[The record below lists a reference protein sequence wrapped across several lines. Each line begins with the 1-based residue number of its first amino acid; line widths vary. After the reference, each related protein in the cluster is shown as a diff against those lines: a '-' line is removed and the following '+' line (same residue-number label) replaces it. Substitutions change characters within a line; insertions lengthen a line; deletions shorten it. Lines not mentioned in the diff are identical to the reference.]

1 MPDHIPLSFSIQN
14 TRISLTLWLVFLHS
28 TCVVCDLDLC
38 PKVEF
43 SPLTLGVILSA
54 SLMKPGNFSFSL
66 HSLSF
71 LSFCKSAPGTQVS
84 IPSHPPHT
92 AHGFQLV
99 RKQHLFPDLP
109 FILSPFLQ
117 YSPTLNKLFCQMAKT
132 CPVQLW
138 VDSPPPLNSWVRAMA
153 IYKKSE
159 HMTEVVRR
167 CPHHERCSDNS
178 DGEQSGCRW
187 DRAVAQSPQVPDS
200 FLIALRSGSSSAPY
214 PGGREFACR
223 VFG

>member
-1 MPDHIPLSFSIQN
+1 MLP
-14 TRISLTLWLVFLHS
+14 
-28 TCVVCDLDLC
+28 
-38 PKVEF
+38 
-43 SPLTLGVILSA
+43 A
-54 SLMKPGNFSFSL
+54 SLMRPGTFFAL
-66 HSLSF
+66 FHSLAFVNKLMGHKSPTLPSLATLPKQSMAFSWCLRSACPLTSRSF
-71 LSFCKSAPGTQVS
+71 FL
-84 IPSHPPHT
+84 
-92 AHGFQLV
+92 L
-99 RKQHLFPDLP
+99 
-109 FILSPFLQ
+109 FLQ

-138 VDSPPPLNSWVRAMA
+138 VSSPPPLSTRVRAMA

-167 CPHHERCSDNS
+167 CPHHERCTDYS

-187 DRAVAQSPQVPDS
+187 DRAVAQSSQVPDS
-200 FLIALRSGSSSAPY
+200 FLIARSFGSSSAPH